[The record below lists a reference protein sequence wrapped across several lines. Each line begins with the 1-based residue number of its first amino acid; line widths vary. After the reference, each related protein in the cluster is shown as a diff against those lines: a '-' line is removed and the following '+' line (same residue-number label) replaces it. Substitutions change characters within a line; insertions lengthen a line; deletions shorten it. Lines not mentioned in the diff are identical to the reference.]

1 MRNSVVTKLHEMAA
15 FWDIVGKAANLVQIL
30 GLDAVTLI
38 TIAMRFLVFHE
49 VKQECQKLEERV
61 RMLQVLLLSPAGCS
75 IVQQQQH
82 LAAELGYQVTNALN
96 QAHNLIE
103 SYKQSTLYL
112 RVLRARSTA
121 RQFRDLC
128 SSIDSYC
135 GLLLSINAYLLIIH
149 QANPPPPPL
158 VLVR

>member
-1 MRNSVVTKLHEMAA
+1 MVTKLHEMAA

-30 GLDAVTLI
+30 GLDAVTVI

-49 VKQECQKLEERV
+49 VKQECRKLEDRV
-61 RMLQVLLLSPAGCS
+61 QMLRLLLMSSPAGCW
-75 IVQQQQH
+75 IMQQEH
-82 LAAELGYQVTNALN
+82 LEAELGYQVTNALN

-103 SYKQSTLYL
+103 SYKQSTLFL

-135 GLLLSINAYLLIIH
+135 GLLLSMSAYLLIH
-149 QANPPPPPL
+149 QANPPPPSL
-158 VLVR
+158 FR

>member
-30 GLDAVTLI
+30 GLDAVTVI

-103 SYKQSTLYL
+103 SYKQSTLFL
-112 RVLRARSTA
+112 SVLRARSTA

-135 GLLLSINAYLLIIH
+135 GLLLSISAYLLIH

-158 VLVR
+158 VR

>member
-1 MRNSVVTKLHEMAA
+1 MVTKLHEMAA

-49 VKQECQKLEERV
+49 VKQECRKLEDRV
-61 RMLQVLLLSPAGCS
+61 QMLRLLLISPAGCW
-75 IVQQQQH
+75 IMQQEH
-82 LAAELGYQVTNALN
+82 LEVELGYQVNNAILE
-96 QAHNLIE
+96 AHNLIE
-103 SYKQSTLYL
+103 SYKQSTLFL

-135 GLLLSINAYLLIIH
+135 GFLLSISAYLLIH
-149 QANPPPPPL
+149 QANPPPRPL
-158 VLVR
+158 VR

>member
-38 TIAMRFLVFHE
+38 TIAMCFLVFHE
-49 VKQECQKLEERV
+49 VKQEERV

-103 SYKQSTLYL
+103 SYKQSTLFL

-135 GLLLSINAYLLIIH
+135 GLLLSINAYLLIH

>member
-1 MRNSVVTKLHEMAA
+1 MAA

-30 GLDAVTLI
+30 GLDAVTVI

-49 VKQECQKLEERV
+49 VKQECRKLEDRV
-61 RMLQVLLLSPAGCS
+61 QMLRLLLSSPAGCW
-75 IVQQQQH
+75 IMQQEH
-82 LAAELGYQVTNALN
+82 LEAAALGYQVNNAIKE
-96 QAHNLIE
+96 ADKLIE
-103 SYKQSTLYL
+103 SYKQSTLLL

-135 GLLLSINAYLLIIH
+135 GLLLSISAYLLIH
-149 QANPPPPPL
+149 QANPPPPSL
-158 VLVR
+158 FR

>member
-1 MRNSVVTKLHEMAA
+1 MVTKLQEMAA

-30 GLDAVTLI
+30 GLDAVTVI

-49 VKQECQKLEERV
+49 VKQECRKLEDRV
-61 RMLQVLLLSPAGCS
+61 QMLRLLLSSPAGCW
-75 IVQQQQH
+75 IMQQEH
-82 LAAELGYQVTNALN
+82 LEVELGYQVNNAILE
-96 QAHNLIE
+96 AHNLIE
-103 SYKQSTLYL
+103 SYKQSTLLL

-135 GLLLSINAYLLIIH
+135 GLLLSMSAYLLIH
-149 QANPPPPPL
+149 QANPPPPSL
-158 VLVR
+158 FR